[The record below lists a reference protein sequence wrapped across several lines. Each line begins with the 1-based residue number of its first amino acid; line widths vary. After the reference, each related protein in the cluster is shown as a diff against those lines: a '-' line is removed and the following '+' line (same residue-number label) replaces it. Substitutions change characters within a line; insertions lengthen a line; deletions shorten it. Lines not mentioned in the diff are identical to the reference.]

1 MFAQNKTVAKFSI
14 LLYNLVMELLGTI
27 EEVIFRNETNNYTV
41 LAVKSNNKI
50 VTVVGKFPQV
60 SSGLGL
66 ELQGEMVHNNKY
78 GEQFNATDIKVLK
91 PTNSLAIERYLSS
104 GIIRGIGPITAK
116 KIVDKFG
123 SDTLAI
129 IEFNPIRLAEIS
141 GISTKKA
148 IEIGENYLECKV
160 MQEAVMFLQSH
171 SITTNMALK
180 IFKCY
185 THNTIKQVETNP
197 YKLVED
203 IDGIGF
209 STADSIAQKTGV
221 DPMSEDR
228 IKAGLLHNLKHAS
241 EKEGHTY
248 LNEANLIDTTIE
260 LLNFL
265 QEDEP
270 RVKKVLEFM
279 TLDGSIKCFSHK
291 GQDIVVL
298 SKLYYQ
304 ELYISR
310 KLCTLSQNIFEQKI
324 DFATTIEHY
333 QSINKITLN
342 EDQTQ
347 AVTTSL
353 KYGASLITGGPGT
366 GKTTI
371 LKCILSIL
379 EQSNKKVLLCAPTG
393 RASKRM
399 SESTGKDA
407 KTIHRALEMMS
418 TENSGNIFHRNES
431 NPIDADVVIIDE
443 MSMVDVSLFYH
454 LLKALKST
462 TRLIMVGDKDQLQS
476 VGAGNVLRDMI
487 ESEKI
492 NTTFLKQIYRQDKD
506 SLIIVNAHLINN
518 GKMPTIDNGS
528 KDFFYEN
535 EKDLEKCS
543 EKIVDLVSTRIPNY
557 FKIPTDKIQVLAP
570 MRAGVCGIDNLN
582 RKLQMVLNP
591 HYKGLEIN
599 SDFKYHIGDKVMQTV
614 NNYDIEYKKNGKY
627 GDTIE
632 GKGVY
637 NGDIGKIIDISPN
650 SYDTT
655 IEFDDGKICI
665 YPKSDLNQITLAYAI
680 TIHKSQGSEFD
691 AVVIPL
697 VPGAPIIITR
707 NLLYTAITRAK
718 KVVVLIGPK
727 QHLSRMIYNNYTSQ
741 RFTLLKDF
749 IKEEFD
755 KYLNW
760 KLIKYN

>member
-1 MFAQNKTVAKFSI
+1 MKLI
-14 LLYNLVMELLGTI
+14 GTI
-27 EEVIFRNETNNYTV
+27 EEIIYRNEDNNYTV
-41 LAVKSNNKI
+41 LAVKTDNKI
-50 VTVVGKFPQV
+50 TTVVGKFPQV
-60 SSGLGL
+60 STGLGL
-66 ELQGEMVHNNKY
+66 DMEGEMVTNNKY
-78 GEQFNATDIKVLK
+78 GEQFSAKEIKVLQ
-91 PTNSLAIERYLSS
+91 PTNSLAIERYLCS
-104 GIIRGIGPITAK
+104 GIIKGIGPVTAK

-123 SDTLAI
+123 SDTLSI
-129 IEFNPIRLAEIS
+129 FEYNPARLVEIK
-141 GISTKKA
+141 GISANKA
-148 IEIGENYLECKV
+148 AEMAEAYQDCKL

-180 IFKCY
+180 IYECY
-185 THNTIKQVETNP
+185 KSNTIKQVKSNP

-228 IKAGLLHNLKHAS
+228 IKAGLLHTLKQAS

-248 LNEANLIDTTIE
+248 LTETNLIDTTLN
-260 LLNFL
+260 LLSFL
-265 QEDEP
+265 PEDQS
-270 RVKKVLEFM
+270 RVKHVLDFM
-279 TLDGSIKCFSHK
+279 TMDGSVKCFSHK
-291 GQDIVVL
+291 GEDIVAS

-310 KLCTLSQNIFEQKI
+310 KLCALSQNIFDTNI
-324 DFATTIEHY
+324 DYSTAINHY
-333 QSINKITLN
+333 QDLYKITLN
-342 EDQTQ
+342 DDQIS
-347 AVTTSL
+347 AVHNAL
-353 KYGASLITGGPGT
+353 KNGTAIITGGPGT

-379 EQSNKKVLLCAPTG
+379 QQTNKKVLLCAPTG

-399 SESTGKDA
+399 SESTGKEA

-418 TENSGNIFHRNES
+418 TNNNGNIFNRNES
-431 NPIDADVVIIDE
+431 NPIEADVVIIDE

-476 VGAGNVLRDMI
+476 VGAGNVLKDMI
-487 ESEKI
+487 DSERI
-492 NTTFLKQIYRQDKD
+492 TTIFLRQIYRQDKD
-506 SLIIVNAHLINN
+506 SLIIVNAHAINN
-518 GKMPTIDNGS
+518 GKMPTIDNSS

-535 EKDLEKCS
+535 INDLTISS

-557 FKIPTDKIQVLAP
+557 FNIPVDKIQVLAP

-582 RKLQMVLNP
+582 KKLQMVLNP
-591 HYKGLEIN
+591 YFKGIEIADN
-599 SDFKYHIGDKVMQTV
+599 FTKYHVGDKVMQIV
-614 NNYDIEYKKNGKY
+614 NNYDIEYKKNNKY
-627 GDTIE
+627 GGTEE

-637 NGDIGKIIDISPN
+637 NGDIGRIINIAPN
-650 SYDTT
+650 TYETT
-655 IEFDDGKICI
+655 IEFDDGKICV
-665 YPKSDLNQITLAYAI
+665 YPKTELNQITLAYAI

-727 QHLSRMIYNNYTSQ
+727 QHLSRMIYNNYTSK
-741 RFTLLKDF
+741 RFTMLKDF
-749 IKEEFD
+749 LKD
-755 KYLNW
+755 KFN
-760 KLIKYN
+760 KYN

>member
-1 MFAQNKTVAKFSI
+1 
-14 LLYNLVMELLGTI
+14 MELIGTI

-41 LAVKSNNKI
+41 LAVRSNNKI
-50 VTVVGKFPQV
+50 FTVVGKFPQV

-66 ELQGEMVHNNKY
+66 ELQGDMVNNSKY
-78 GEQFNATDIKVLK
+78 GDQFNATDIKVLK
-91 PTNSLAIERYLSS
+91 PSNSIAIEKYLSS
-104 GIIRGIGPITAK
+104 GIIKGIGAVTAK

-123 SDTLAI
+123 SDTLAV
-129 IEFNPIRLAEIS
+129 IEYNPIRLAEIN
-141 GISTKKA
+141 GISTRKA
-148 IEIGENYLECKV
+148 VEIGENYLECRV

-171 SITTNMALK
+171 GITTNMALK
-180 IFKCY
+180 IFKVY
-185 THNTIKQVETNP
+185 THNTVKQVQTNP

-209 STADSIAQKTGV
+209 ATADAIAQKTGV
-221 DPMSEDR
+221 DPMGEDR
-228 IKAGLLHNLKHAS
+228 IKAGLLHNLKQAS

-248 LNEANLIDTTIE
+248 VPENTLINSTIE
-260 LLNFL
+260 LLSFL
-265 QEDEP
+265 PEDEA
-270 RVKKVLEFM
+270 RVKRVLEFM
-279 TLDGSIKCFSHK
+279 TVDGSVKCFSHK
-291 GQDIVVL
+291 DEDIVVL

-310 KLCTLSQNIFEQKI
+310 KLCTLSQNVFDQKV
-324 DFATTIEHY
+324 DFSLAIEHY
-333 QSINKITLN
+333 QKINKISLN
-342 EDQTQ
+342 EDQTS
-347 AVTTSL
+347 AVKNSL

-379 EQSNKKVLLCAPTG
+379 EQSNRKVLLCAPTG

-399 SESTGKDA
+399 SESTGQDA

-418 TENSGNIFHRNES
+418 VENSGNIFHRNES
-431 NPIDADVVIIDE
+431 NPIEADVVIIDE

-454 LLKALKST
+454 LLKALKTT

-492 NTTFLKQIYRQDKD
+492 STTFLKQIYRQDKD

-518 GKMPTIDNGS
+518 GKMPTIDNSS

-535 EKDLEKCS
+535 EKDLDSAS

-557 FKIPTDKIQVLAP
+557 FKIPTDRIQVLAP

-582 RKLQMVLNP
+582 KKLQMVLNP
-591 HYKGLEIN
+591 YYKGIQIN
-599 SDFKYHIGDKVMQTV
+599 GDFNKYHIGDKVMQTV
-614 NNYDIEYKKNGKY
+614 NNYEMQYKKTGKY
-627 GDTIE
+627 GETYE
-632 GKGVY
+632 GTGVY
-637 NGDIGKIIDISPN
+637 NGDIGKIIDIAPN

-655 IEFDDGKICI
+655 IEFDDGKVCV

-727 QHLSRMIYNNYTSQ
+727 QHLNRMIFNNYTSK
-741 RFTLLKDF
+741 RFTLLKSF

-755 KYLNW
+755 KYMD
-760 KLIKYN
+760 

>member
-1 MFAQNKTVAKFSI
+1 MKLI
-14 LLYNLVMELLGTI
+14 GTI
-27 EEVIFRNETNNYTV
+27 EEIIYRNDDNNYTV
-41 LAVKSNNKI
+41 LAVKVDNK
-50 VTVVGKFPQV
+50 VMTVVGKFPQV
-60 SSGLGL
+60 STGLGL
-66 ELQGEMVHNNKY
+66 DMEGEMVTNNKY
-78 GEQFNATDIKVLK
+78 GEQFSAKEIKVLQ

-104 GIIRGIGPITAK
+104 GIIKGIGPVTAK

-123 SDTLAI
+123 ADTLSI
-129 IEFNPIRLAEIS
+129 FEYNPIRLAEIK
-141 GISTKKA
+141 GISANKA
-148 IEIGENYLECKV
+148 AEMAEAYQDCKL

-180 IFKCY
+180 IYDCY
-185 THNTIKQVETNP
+185 KSNTIKQVKTNP

-203 IDGIGF
+203 IDGVGF
-209 STADSIAQKTGV
+209 STADAIAQKTGV

-228 IKAGLLHNLKHAS
+228 IKAGLLHTLKQSS

-248 LNEANLIDTTIE
+248 LTEANLIDTTLN
-260 LLNFL
+260 LLSFL
-265 QEDEP
+265 PEDQT
-270 RVKKVLEFM
+270 RVKHVLDFM
-279 TLDGSIKCFSHK
+279 TIDGSVKCFSHK
-291 GQDIVVL
+291 GEDIVAS

-310 KLCTLSQNIFEQKI
+310 KLCALSQNIF
-324 DFATTIEHY
+324 DTTIDYSSAINHY
-333 QSINKITLN
+333 QDLNKITLN
-342 EDQTQ
+342 NDQIT
-347 AVTTSL
+347 AVHDSL
-353 KYGASLITGGPGT
+353 KNGTAIITGGPGT

-379 EQSNKKVLLCAPTG
+379 EQTNKKVLLCAPTG

-399 SESTGKDA
+399 SESTNKDA

-418 TENSGNIFHRNES
+418 TENNGTMFNRNES

-476 VGAGNVLRDMI
+476 VGAGNVLKDMI

-492 NTTFLKQIYRQDKD
+492 TTIFLHQIYRQDKD
-506 SLIIVNAHLINN
+506 SLIIVNAHAINN
-518 GKMPTIDNGS
+518 GKMPTIDNTS

-535 EKDLEKCS
+535 INDLTISS

-557 FKIPTDKIQVLAP
+557 FGIPVDKIQVLAP

-582 RKLQMVLNP
+582 KKLQMVLNP
-591 HYKGLEIN
+591 YFKGIEILDN
-599 SDFKYHIGDKVMQTV
+599 FTKYHVGDKVMQIV
-614 NNYDIEYKKNGKY
+614 NNYDIEYKKNNKY
-627 GDTIE
+627 GDTEE

-637 NGDIGKIIDISPN
+637 NGDIGKIIDIAPN
-650 SYDTT
+650 TYETT
-655 IEFDDGKICI
+655 IEFDDGKVCV
-665 YPKSDLNQITLAYAI
+665 YPKTDLNQITLAYAI

-718 KVVVLIGPK
+718 KVVVLIGAK
-727 QHLSRMIYNNYTSQ
+727 QHLSRMIYNNYTSK
-741 RFTLLKDF
+741 RFTMLKDF
-749 IKEEFD
+749 LKEEF
-755 KYLNW
+755 N
-760 KLIKYN
+760 KYN

>member
-1 MFAQNKTVAKFSI
+1 MKLI
-14 LLYNLVMELLGTI
+14 GTI
-27 EEVIFRNETNNYTV
+27 EEIIYRNDDNNYTV
-41 LAVKSNNKI
+41 LAVKVDNK
-50 VTVVGKFPQV
+50 VMTVVGKFPQV
-60 SSGLGL
+60 STGLGL
-66 ELQGEMVHNNKY
+66 DLEGEMVTNNKY
-78 GEQFNATDIKVLK
+78 GEQFSAKEIKVLQ

-104 GIIRGIGPITAK
+104 GIIKGIGPVTAK

-123 SDTLAI
+123 ADTLSI
-129 IEFNPIRLAEIS
+129 FEYNPIRLAEVR
-141 GISTKKA
+141 GISANKA
-148 IEIGENYLECKV
+148 AEMAEAYQDCKL

-180 IFKCY
+180 IYDCY
-185 THNTIKQVETNP
+185 KSNTIKQVKTNP

-209 STADSIAQKTGV
+209 STADAIAQKTGV

-228 IKAGLLHNLKHAS
+228 IKAGLLHTLKQAS

-248 LNEANLIDTTIE
+248 LPEASLIDTTLN
-260 LLNFL
+260 LLSFL
-265 QEDEP
+265 PDDQP
-270 RVKKVLEFM
+270 RIKHVLDFM
-279 TLDGSIKCFSHK
+279 TIDGSVKCFNHI
-291 GQDIVVL
+291 GEDIVAS

-310 KLCTLSQNIFEQKI
+310 KLCALSQNIFDVNTDYSSAI
-324 DFATTIEHY
+324 NHY
-333 QSINKITLN
+333 QDLYKITLN
-342 EDQTQ
+342 QDQIS
-347 AVTTSL
+347 AVHNALQNGT
-353 KYGASLITGGPGT
+353 AIITGGPGT

-379 EQSNKKVLLCAPTG
+379 EQTNKKVLLCAPTG

-399 SESTGKDA
+399 SESTGKEA

-418 TENSGNIFHRNES
+418 TENNGTMFHRNES

-443 MSMVDVSLFYH
+443 MSMVDASLFYH
-454 LLKALKST
+454 LLKAVKST

-476 VGAGNVLRDMI
+476 VGAGNVLKDMI
-487 ESEKI
+487 DSEKI
-492 NTTFLKQIYRQDKD
+492 TTIFLRQIYRQDKD
-506 SLIIVNAHLINN
+506 SLIIVNAHAINN
-518 GKMPTIDNGS
+518 GKMPTIDNSS

-535 EKDLEKCS
+535 INDLNICS

-557 FKIPTDKIQVLAP
+557 FNIETDKIQVLAP

-582 RKLQMVLNP
+582 KKLQMVLNP
-591 HYKGLEIN
+591 YFKGIEIADN
-599 SDFKYHIGDKVMQTV
+599 FTKYHVGDKVMQIV
-614 NNYDIEYKKNGKY
+614 NNYDIEYKKTNKY
-627 GDTIE
+627 GGTEE

-637 NGDIGKIIDISPN
+637 NGDIGKIIDIAPN
-650 SYDTT
+650 TYDTT
-655 IEFDDGKICI
+655 IEFDDGKICV
-665 YPKSDLNQITLAYAI
+665 YPKTELNQITLAYAI

-718 KVVVLIGPK
+718 KVVVLIGAK
-727 QHLSRMIYNNYTSQ
+727 QHMARMIYNNYTSK
-741 RFTLLKDF
+741 RFTMLKDF
-749 IKEEFD
+749 LKEEF
-755 KYLNW
+755 KKFN
-760 KLIKYN
+760 